1 MLDIKRSGNVQI
13 LHLRNGENRFNRGS
27 LDAINGALDEIEA
40 GADPTAL
47 VVTGE
52 GKFFSNGLDL
62 DWMMGDGAAEV
73 DTFLADFELLFA
85 RVLTFPM
92 ITVAALNGHV
102 FAGGAMFSMSHDF
115 RIMRTDRGFWCL
127 PEVDLG
133 MPLRPGMNAVVKARL
148 PKATFHESIVT
159 GKRYA
164 AEEALEKGIV
174 DAIAAE
180 DEVLPRAIELAEQHV
195 GKNRTAIVAL
205 KEEMYRDALGILREG
220 AQHRMGDFTPSSA

>member
-1 MLDIKRSGNVQI
+1 MLDIERSGNVQI

-27 LDAINGALDEIEA
+27 LDAINRALDEIEA

-62 DWMMGDGAAEV
+62 DWMMGDGADEV
-73 DTFLADFELLFA
+73 NTFLADFELLFA

-92 ITVAALNGHV
+92 VTVAALNGHV

-115 RIMRTDRGFWCL
+115 RIMRTGRGFWCL

-148 PKATFHESIVT
+148 PKSTFHESIVT

-164 AEEALEKGIV
+164 AEEALGKGIV

-180 DEVLPRAIELAEQHV
+180 DEVLPRAIELAQQHA
-195 GKNRTAIVAL
+195 GKNRTAIAAL
-205 KEEMYRDALGILREG
+205 KEEMYRDALIILREG
-220 AQHRMGDFTPSSA
+220 AMHRHGDFTPSSA